1 MEMDDTLHS
10 NSRNKERQIWEDLYE
25 QFSDVFLY
33 RYTSSPTYVHMDT
46 AKYLHTY
53 VFNRSAQIKSILIN
67 HESLSKNVLKTSIYE
82 QRFYI

>member
-46 AKYLHTY
+46 AKY
-53 VFNRSAQIKSILIN
+53 A
-67 HESLSKNVLKTSIYE
+67 
-82 QRFYI
+82 YICI